1 MNKYYRILDK
11 ILVAG
16 KTQTNKKGNIQ
27 YLLNEQLSLTP
38 ADLLDIFEGH
48 DIARKK
54 LRSELQLFM
63 QGERNVEKYREAGIN
78 WWDYCGSILVN
89 SYPTYF
95 EKLPPL
101 IAKINREKRN
111 SKNYVLFLGETGAE
125 SNQAPCLSLVQFQL
139 DGGELVL
146 SAYQRSSD
154 ANLGLPS
161 DIYHL
166 YLMAR
171 QIELPLKSITLY
183 LGNVHIYENN
193 IPATNVLLS
202 DLRRIAEGEPR
213 NKRITG
219 EVRDKMFARIEREE
233 KEHGYV
239 DYITISASLLFA
251 MKYVTSL
258 EGMKKEAIY
267 NRIRQTDYPEAK
279 DYLEGLTITGEDY
292 KEVFKRYKD
301 APGVV
306 FLVDP
311 PYLSTEVGT
320 YKMFWRL
327 ADYLDVL
334 TVLKGHSFVY
344 FTSNKSSILE
354 LCDWMDR
361 NPFVGSPFK
370 ECRRVEFSANVNYQA
385 KYTDMMLY
393 TKPDEVPGIAA

>member
-1 MNKYYRILDK
+1 MYLAAGTVHVSRCFSFILGTFAAVLK
-11 ILVAG
+11 
-16 KTQTNKKGNIQ
+16 Q
-27 YLLNEQLSLTP
+27 NEM
-38 ADLLDIFEGH
+38 
-48 DIARKK
+48 RK
-54 LRSELQLFM
+54 M
-63 QGERNVEKYREAGIN
+63 Y
-78 WWDYCGSILVN
+78 
-89 SYPTYF
+89 
-95 EKLPPL
+95 
-101 IAKINREKRN
+101 
-111 SKNYVLFLGETGAE
+111 
-125 SNQAPCLSLVQFQL
+125 
-139 DGGELVL
+139 L
-146 SAYQRSSD
+146 SAPLPFVGQKRMFAKEFIKVLGQFPDSTVFVDLFGGSGLLSHITKCVRSD
-154 ANLGLPS
+154 ATVVYNDFDNYRCRL
-161 DIYHL
+161 
-166 YLMAR
+166 
-171 QIELPLKSITLY
+171 
-183 LGNVHIYENN
+183 VN

-219 EVRDKMFARIEREE
+219 EVRNKMFARIEREE

-279 DYLEGLTITGEDY
+279 DYLEGLTITSEDY

-301 APGVV
+301 VPGVV

-370 ECRRVEFSANVNYQA
+370 ECRKVEFSASVNYQA

-393 TKPDEVPGIAA
+393 TKPDEVSGIAA